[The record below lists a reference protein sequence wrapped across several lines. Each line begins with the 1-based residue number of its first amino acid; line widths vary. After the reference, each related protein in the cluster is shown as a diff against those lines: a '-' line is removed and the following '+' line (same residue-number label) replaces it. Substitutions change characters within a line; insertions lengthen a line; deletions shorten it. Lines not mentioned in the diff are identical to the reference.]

1 MSESGAE
8 QPEGLREVY
17 RARDLFEARLV
28 AGFLQSHEIQTHIPN
43 EYTLDT
49 YDGMATLWSKG
60 VPIHVS
66 LDRFEEAR
74 RLLAE
79 REESRD
85 PAADE
90 SEPPS
95 EA

>member
-1 MSESGAE
+1 MSESGAG
-8 QPEGLREVY
+8 QPEGLREIY
-17 RARDLFEARLV
+17 RAKDLFEARLV

-60 VPIHVS
+60 VPIHVP
-66 LDRFEEAR
+66 LARFEEAR

-79 REESRD
+79 REKARES
-85 PAADE
+85 AEEE